1 MKKSVS
7 LFLAPLILLFAACA
21 SSANSRG
28 NLIEPEFIVHQIG
41 GTAFA
46 ARHITGPISVNLQVD
61 VINHSDEALQLDQMR
76 METIGDVGAYVIA
89 AQNRPFGKTIGPG
102 QQRTFELW
110 LPAQAEDTI
119 TGNNG
124 PVTVRG
130 IAYFSSSI
138 GKFQKI
144 FITQLN
150 DGMNGQRAP
159 Q

>member
-1 MKKSVS
+1 MKKSAS
-7 LFLAPLILLFAACA
+7 LLFVPLLLALLSCGT
-21 SSANSRG
+21 SSNSKG
-28 NLIEPEFIVHQIG
+28 NLIEPEFAVHQIG
-41 GTAFA
+41 GTGFA
-46 ARHITGPISVNLQVD
+46 ARHITGPISVNLKVD
-61 VINHSDEALQLDQMR
+61 VTNRSDEPLRLEQMR

-89 AQNRPFGKTIGPG
+89 AQNRPFGKTIAPG
-102 QQRTFELW
+102 QQQSFELW

-150 DGMNGQRAP
+150 DGMHGQRQP